1 MILPR
6 DHIFAG
12 LPARSAGVILAD
24 PPWHFRCHTDD
35 VGSRDPRKYYRTMS
49 MADICALPV
58 KDIAANDCHLFLWV
72 TGPMLEFS
80 FEVIQ
85 EWGFRYSAIAFTWV
99 KLKKGHILTCAD
111 DLHVGLGYTT
121 RKNTELCLLAR
132 RGNPKRRSGDVRE
145 LIILPRR
152 EHSRKPDEIHDR
164 IEQYCAGPYVEL
176 FARSSRKGWRTWGH
190 ESTKFDAS
198 LLTREAAE

>member
-1 MILPR
+1 MNLPR

-12 LPARSAGVILAD
+12 LPARSARAILAD

-35 VGSRDPRKYYRTMS
+35 VGSRDPRNHYRTMS
-49 MADICALPV
+49 ERDLKELPV
-58 KDIAANDCHLFLWV
+58 KDIAARDCHLFLWV

-80 FEVIQ
+80 FEVMQ
-85 EWGFRYSAIAFTWV
+85 EWGFTYSAIAFTWV
-99 KLKKGHILTCAD
+99 KLKRGDYMLTGER

-132 RGNPKRRSGDVRE
+132 RGSPQRRSTKVRE
-145 LIILPRR
+145 VILAPRR
-152 EHSRKPDEIHDR
+152 EHSRKPDEIHER
-164 IEQYCAGPYVEL
+164 IEEYCAGPYVEL

-190 ESTKFDAS
+190 ETTKFDPA
-198 LLTREAAE
+198 EAAE